1 MRRMLEELYY
11 GNIRPNDKQFIR
23 DTQFDKAM
31 HVLSEN
37 EGKLTG
43 LLEGQEKKLLLDL
56 VNAQSEVNG
65 VTAVESFING
75 FRLGARIA
83 IEIMNEEDG
92 CLVDID

>member
-11 GNIRPNDKQFIR
+11 GNISPNNKQFIR

-31 HVLSEN
+31 LVLSEN
-37 EGKLTG
+37 EAKLTG
-43 LLEGQEKKLLLDL
+43 LLEGQEKKLFLDL

-65 VTAVESFING
+65 VTAVESFIEG

-83 IEIMNEEDG
+83 IEVMNGEDG

>member
-11 GNIRPNDKQFIR
+11 GNIKPNDKQFIR

-37 EGKLTG
+37 EAKLTG
-43 LLEGQEKKLLLDL
+43 LLEGQEKKLFLDL

-65 VTAVESFING
+65 VTAVEELYRG
-75 FRLGARIA
+75 FSPGSK
-83 IEIMNEEDG
+83 D
-92 CLVDID
+92 CH

>member
-37 EGKLTG
+37 EAKLTG
-43 LLEGQEKKLLLDL
+43 LLEGQER
-56 VNAQSEVNG
+56 SCFS
-65 VTAVESFING
+65 T
-75 FRLGARIA
+75 
-83 IEIMNEEDG
+83 
-92 CLVDID
+92 

>member
-37 EGKLTG
+37 EAKLTG

-65 VTAVESFING
+65 VTAVESFIEG
-75 FRLGARIA
+75 FAWVRGLPLRS
-83 IEIMNEEDG
+83 
-92 CLVDID
+92 